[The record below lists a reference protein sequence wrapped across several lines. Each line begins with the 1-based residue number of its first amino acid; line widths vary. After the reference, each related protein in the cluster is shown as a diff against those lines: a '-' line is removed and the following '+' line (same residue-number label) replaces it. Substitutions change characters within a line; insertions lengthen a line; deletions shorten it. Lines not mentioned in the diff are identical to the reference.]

1 MRKLL
6 ALLFDLDG
14 TLIDS
19 EGAIHAAYSR
29 ALGEFGV
36 IVEPEV
42 VARTASGRQ
51 WRAFLPD
58 LIAGAGVECD
68 PALVARRKGELY
80 REMLAEIPVNGA
92 LLALAASVRPV
103 LKTALVTTG
112 AAANVDAVLS
122 HFALRDAFDVVVT
135 GDDVARHKPDA
146 EAYRLA
152 LQRLALDAEHCLAFE
167 DSDAGVASAVAAGL
181 AVVRVT
187 FQR

>member
-1 MRKLL
+1 MRRLR

-19 EGAIHAAYSR
+19 EEANHAAYSR

-36 IVEPEV
+36 IAEPAV

-51 WRAFLPD
+51 WRAFLPE
-58 LIAGAGVECD
+58 LIARAGVACD

-80 REMLAEIPVNGA
+80 REMLEQIPANTA
-92 LLALAASVRPV
+92 LLALAASVRPA
-103 LKTALVTTG
+103 LRTALVTT
-112 AAANVDAVLS
+112 ASAANVDAVLS

-135 GDDVARHKPDA
+135 GDDVSHHQPDA
-146 EAYRLA
+146 DAYRLA
-152 LQRLALDAEHCLAFE
+152 LKRLALDAEDCLAFE
-167 DSDAGVASAVAAGL
+167 DSDAGVQSAVAAGL

-187 FQR
+187 FRS